1 LGQELSRIWNAFLR
15 GQIIVF
21 LLAGVTYVVVLS
33 MLGVHYALAIA
44 LLAGLARFVPWVGN
58 MVSWTTLALVA
69 YFQASNV
76 FGLSP
81 LSYAILAVGVAL
93 LVDQV
98 FDNFVT
104 PRVIAQALRVHP
116 AAVLIAALI
125 LAKLLGLLGV
135 LVAAPILATVSL
147 VWRYVTHK
155 MLDLDPWPEGAGVP
169 PAPPPSRIWVR
180 LRRLL
185 RSRKP
190 GP

>member
-15 GQIIVF
+15 GQIIIF
-21 LLAGVTYVVVLS
+21 LLAGLTYVVVLS
-33 MLGVHYALAIA
+33 ILGLHYALAIA

-69 YFQASNV
+69 YFQPTNV
-76 FGLSP
+76 FGMAP
-81 LSYAILAVGVAL
+81 LYYAILAVGIAL
-93 LVDQV
+93 LVDQI

-125 LAKLLGLLGV
+125 FAKLLGLLGV
-135 LVAAPILATVSL
+135 LVAAPILATVAL
-147 VWRYVTHK
+147 VWRYVTRK

-169 PAPPPSRIWVR
+169 LAPPPSRLWVH

-190 GP
+190 GQ